1 MPLSAGN
8 HTSLLYK
15 NKIRVLELLTSACR
29 LQGGRFDAP
38 DRLFCSMREAW
49 ESATTGSADVKELI
63 PEFFLSNSRYRA
75 RCLIGLPC
83 V

>member
-1 MPLSAGN
+1 MRGWRCPEWGA
-8 HTSLLYK
+8 LLRKQYF
-15 NKIRVLELLTSACR
+15 VFGLLEVSYRLNLLTCACR

-63 PEFFLSNSRYRA
+63 PEFYLFNSR
-75 RCLIGLPC
+75 
-83 V
+83 